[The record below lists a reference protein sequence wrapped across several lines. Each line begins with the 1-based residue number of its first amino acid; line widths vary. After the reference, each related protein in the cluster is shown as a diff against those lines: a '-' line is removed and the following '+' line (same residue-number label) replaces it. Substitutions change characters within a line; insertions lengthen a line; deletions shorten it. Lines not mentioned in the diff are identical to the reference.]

1 MKAVD
6 RHKVIKGI
14 PIAGGIVI
22 GNTRIVLP
30 GESQVTQRAVP
41 ISSIQSEIKSLEQ
54 AVEETANE
62 LNDLRDSAIKKMGGP
77 AAKIFEAQLMI
88 AQDREFLSQVKED
101 IKLQKLNAAFI
112 YNEHI
117 KKATAPLKRSAEVYI
132 RQMAL
137 DIEAVAGRV
146 ISHLS
151 GSTKKN
157 HKLPPNTV
165 LVGKSFTPGEVLSY
179 RRQKVIGFVVA
190 EGGHDS
196 HMGLIARA
204 LYLPVVIAKDLNLS
218 KLVSGQQIIVD
229 AIGGKIVLA
238 PTAQEISDY
247 QQRRKKMGPALMTR
261 IKQLKDIPP
270 KTRDGVEIPVGG
282 NITLPGPA
290 EEIMAERNIPIGL
303 YRSEFLYLAGG
314 TFPDEET
321 QFEHYDKVA
330 KKFAGSSVVI
340 RTFDLG
346 YDKMSADA
354 DWPHEDNPALGW
366 RGIRPML
373 EMKQLFKDQI
383 RAILRAS
390 SRKNLK
396 ILLPMISDLSEY
408 VDAKRLISQVKFEL
422 RKKGVQYDENIPVGI
437 MVEVPS
443 TVLIADSLFPKVDF
457 LSIGTNDLTQYILA
471 ADRKNSKLAGLYNS
485 YHPTVL
491 QMIKM
496 TVDKAKG
503 FGKPVSVCGEM
514 AGDILALPFFI
525 GLRIDLLSMSPNRIV
540 DLCRTIKKI
549 DSNLVQ
555 PLVHSVL
562 ASSSTS
568 SVIRR
573 LESFKNAIGSKR
585 SKGQKGNRF
594 E

>member
-6 RHKVIKGI
+6 RHKVIRGK
-14 PIAGGIVI
+14 PIAGGIVL
-22 GNTRIVLP
+22 GTSRVVLP
-30 GESQVTQRAVP
+30 GETQVTEVAVP
-41 ISSIQSEIKSLEQ
+41 DAALAAEIKSLEL
-54 AVEETANE
+54 AVKETVSE
-62 LNDLRDSAIKKMGGP
+62 LDDLRDSAIKKMGGP

-88 AQDREFLSQVKED
+88 AQDEEFLGQVKKD
-101 IKLQKLNAAFI
+101 IKSKKLNAAFI

-117 KKATAPLKRSAEVYI
+117 KRATAPLKKSADSYI

-137 DIEAVAGRV
+137 DIEAVASRI

-151 GSTKKN
+151 GKTRKN
-157 HKLPPNTV
+157 HIIPPNTV
-165 LVGKSFTPGEVLSY
+165 LIGKSFTPGEVLSY

-190 EGGHDS
+190 EGGPDS

-204 LYLPVVIAKDLNLS
+204 LYLPVVISKDLNLS
-218 KLVSGQQIIVD
+218 KLQSGQPIILD
-229 AIGGKIVLA
+229 AIEGKVIMA
-238 PTAQEISDY
+238 PTAEEISDY
-247 QQRRKKMGPALMTR
+247 QQRRKKMGPALITR
-261 IKQLKDIPP
+261 IKHLKEIPP

-282 NITLPGPA
+282 NMTLPGPA
-290 EEIMAERNIPIGL
+290 EEIMAEKNIPIGL
-303 YRSEFLYLAGG
+303 YRSEFLYLAKG
-314 TFPDEET
+314 TFPDEDT
-321 QFEHYDKVA
+321 QFEHYEQVA

-346 YDKMSADA
+346 YDKMSADDA
-354 DWPHEDNPALGW
+354 WPHEENPALGW

-373 EMKQLFKDQI
+373 EMKSLFKDQI

-396 ILLPMISDLSEY
+396 ILLPMISDISEY
-408 VDAKRLISQVKFEL
+408 NQAKRLISQVKFEL
-422 RKKGVQYDENIPVGI
+422 KKKKVLYDENIPIGI

-457 LSIGTNDLTQYILA
+457 LSIGTNDLTQYVLA
-471 ADRKNSKLAGLYNS
+471 ADRKNSKVAGLYS
-485 YHPTVL
+485 CFHPAVL

-496 TVDKAKG
+496 TVDKAKIY
-503 FGKPVSVCGEM
+503 GKPVAVCGEM

-525 GLRIDLLSMSPNRIV
+525 GLKIDLLSMSPNRIV
-540 DLCRTIKKI
+540 DLCRIVKKI
-549 DSNLVQ
+549 DSSLVQ

-568 SVIRR
+568 SVIKR
-573 LESFKNAIGSKR
+573 LESFKNAIGSR
-585 SKGQKGNRF
+585 RQKGSHF

>member
-1 MKAVD
+1 VKAVEQ
-6 RHKVIKGI
+6 HKVIKGR
-14 PIAGGIVI
+14 PIAGGIVLGI
-22 GNTRIVLP
+22 TRVVLP
-30 GESQVTQRAVP
+30 GESQVVQRAVP
-41 ISSIQSEIKSLEQ
+41 ISALQSEIKSLER
-54 AVEETANE
+54 AVKETAIE
-62 LNDLRDSAIKKMGGP
+62 LNDLRDSAIKKVGGP

-101 IKLQKLNAAFI
+101 IKLQNRNAAFV

-117 KKATAPLKRSAEVYI
+117 KKATAPLKSSAEAYI

-137 DIEAVAGRV
+137 DIEAVASRV

-151 GSTKKN
+151 GNTRKD
-157 HKLPPNTV
+157 HKIPPNTV

-190 EGGHDS
+190 EGGQDS
-196 HMGLIARA
+196 HMALIARA
-204 LYLPVVIAKDLNLS
+204 LYLPVVIARDLNLS
-218 KLVSGQQIIVD
+218 KLVNGQQIIVD
-229 AIGGKIVLA
+229 AIDGKIVLA

-247 QQRRKKMGPALMTR
+247 QQRRKKMGPALITR
-261 IKQLKDIPP
+261 IKRLKDIPP

-282 NITLPGPA
+282 NMTLPGPA
-290 EEIMAERNIPIGL
+290 EEIMADKNIPIGL
-303 YRSEFLYLAGG
+303 YRSEFLYMAGG

-321 QFEHYDKVA
+321 QFEHYEQVA
-330 KKFAGSSVVI
+330 KRFAGSYVVI

-346 YDKMSADA
+346 YDKMSADDA
-354 DWPHEDNPALGW
+354 WPHEDNPALGW

-373 EMKQLFKDQI
+373 EMKTLFKNQI

-396 ILLPMISDLSEY
+396 ILLPMISDISEY
-408 VDAKRLISQVKFEL
+408 NQAQRLISQVKFEL
-422 RKKGVQYDENIPVGI
+422 KKKGLQYDENIPVGI

-443 TVLIADSLFPKVDF
+443 TVLVADSLFPKVDF
-457 LSIGTNDLTQYILA
+457 LSIGTNDLTQYVLA
-471 ADRKNSKLAGLYNS
+471 ADRKNSKVAGLYS
-485 YHPTVL
+485 SFHPAVL

-496 TVDKAKG
+496 AVDKAKAY
-503 FGKPVSVCGEM
+503 GKPISVCGEM

-525 GLRIDLLSMSPNRIV
+525 GLKIDLLSMSPNRIV
-540 DLCRTIKKI
+540 DLCRIVKKI
-549 DSNLVQ
+549 DSKLVQ

-568 SVIRR
+568 SVIKK
-573 LESFKNAIGSKR
+573 LESFKNAIGSR
-585 SKGQKGNRF
+585 RPQGQKENRF
-594 E
+594 